1 MGRRQQVV
9 ASESHAL
16 IQKPALAV
24 VERSDGPAWTAD
36 ADELAAMRTARI
48 REEAYRL
55 YEARGQ
61 VDGYAL
67 DDWLAAEAAVARES
81 AAGARQRRGGTARA

>member
-24 VERSDGPAWTAD
+24 VERPDGPAWRAE
-36 ADELAAMRTARI
+36 AELAAVRTARI

-55 YEARGQ
+55 YEARGH